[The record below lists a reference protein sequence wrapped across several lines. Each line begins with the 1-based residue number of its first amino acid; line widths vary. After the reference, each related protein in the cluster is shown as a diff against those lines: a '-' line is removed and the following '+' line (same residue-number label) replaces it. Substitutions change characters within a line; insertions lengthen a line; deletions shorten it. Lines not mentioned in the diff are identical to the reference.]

1 MVQKSSGE
9 QSTVITATMAHCP
22 PMETNYEDDEEKFI
36 WAGMVSL
43 IRINRTCYFIEMQ
56 PTKVERCQKILVK
69 IYYVFLGLIL

>member
-43 IRINRTCYFIEMQ
+43 IRIN
-56 PTKVERCQKILVK
+56 
-69 IYYVFLGLIL
+69 